1 MESSE
6 HDQGQYGGDGV
17 LPDQETWNQHQ
28 EGDWQNLLEATQTQI
43 WGLFDVDKKGQQKI
57 VNIFEDNSSST
68 DQVPHTYWISV
79 VSSGVFR
86 QLCYYTD
93 ITEAFYT

>member
-1 MESSE
+1 MTR
-6 HDQGQYGGDGV
+6 DNIGGDGV

-57 VNIFEDNSSST
+57 VNIFEDNSSS
-68 DQVPHTYWISV
+68 Q
-79 VSSGVFR
+79 
-86 QLCYYTD
+86 TD
-93 ITEAFYT
+93 IYQARIEYQWSSLVF